1 MPTTLQTTQVVS
13 SESLIYEK
21 GAKKG
26 EREGGGGISLSFMT
40 FIGRRGFY
48 RTLGKNCIQYNG
60 ELGIILKSIN
70 PSLRGEFEY
79 AKTLQSPFILWLNQD
94 GALTSFLTSFSFT
107 SKSSSA
113 RQSRICF
120 SNNTFTNQ
128 LICVHLHSDGL
139 ENEQGSAIFPFI
151 QTLVVSLR
159 LRRFLVRARNLL
171 RRNLWLSSYP
181 VFLVM
186 FIPRV
191 ACFARSPRNHLKR
204 ARDLAMF
211 KQPQ

>member
-26 EREGGGGISLSFMT
+26 ERQGGGGISLSFMT
-40 FIGRRGFY
+40 FIGRRGFC
-48 RTLGKNCIQYNG
+48 RTLGKNCIQYKG
-60 ELGIILKSIN
+60 ELGMTSKSIN

-94 GALTSFLTSFSFT
+94 GTLTSFLTSFSFT

-151 QTLVVSLR
+151 QTLVSLR
-159 LRRFLVRARNLL
+159 LRRFLVRA
-171 RRNLWLSSYP
+171 RNLWLSSYP

-204 ARDLAMF
+204 ARDLAIF